1 MDLLFGTSK
10 KKEEPP
16 KVDINAPTLSETS
29 QKVLNFFILFFPTDG
44 RQIEG
49 HLGKSWRM
57 QSLAQWDQKANG
69 RS

>member
-29 QKVLNFFILFFPTDG
+29 QKVLNFFILFFLTDG

-49 HLGKSWRM
+49 HLGK
-57 QSLAQWDQKANG
+57 N
-69 RS
+69 